1 MRACRHDR
9 LGGQGRARV
18 GAFGARPNMISL
30 LFIVLLS
37 ETYEDNGGNN
47 MWRKRSIPTHSGWLY
62 PLTFDAGKGLKE
74 A

>member
-47 MWRKRSIPTHSGWLY
+47 MRCPSC
-62 PLTFDAGKGLKE
+62 GL
-74 A
+74 